1 MKSLLMGLGVVYF
14 AGFLVSTT
22 YILASQGGWDDVLR
36 AFGYGATWPIQV
48 VMAGP

>member
-14 AGFLVSTT
+14 AGFLVSGT
-22 YILASQGGWDDVLR
+22 YNLASQSGWDVFR

-48 VMAGP
+48 VMTEP